1 MSKNSLLNC
10 IPSEGF
16 YIDKYTGINFYTVFS
31 NRIKKVKTDQK
42 EFMIKN
48 GLNIAKCFQTRKK
61 VVITFI
67 SKFKNLKKYIYLR
80 YDPETDNWAGG
91 SYPSL
96 QKARLAHG
104 ACVVHDA
111 LGGTIY
117 AAGGSPQVI
126 RGWSSIS
133 IH

>member
-1 MSKNSLLNC
+1 MGLEISK
-10 IPSEGF
+10 I
-16 YIDKYTGINFYTVFS
+16 
-31 NRIKKVKTDQK
+31 
-42 EFMIKN
+42 
-48 GLNIAKCFQTRKK
+48 FQSRKK
-61 VVITFI
+61 IVITFI
-67 SKFKNLKKYIYLR
+67 LKFMKFKKKYLR

-126 RGWSSIS
+126 RWSAFIS

>member
-1 MSKNSLLNC
+1 MVLK
-10 IPSEGF
+10 F
-16 YIDKYTGINFYTVFS
+16 
-31 NRIKKVKTDQK
+31 
-42 EFMIKN
+42 
-48 GLNIAKCFQTRKK
+48 AKSFQN
-61 VVITFI
+61 VVSTFI
-67 SKFKNLKKYIYLR
+67 SKFINFLKKKYLR

-117 AAGGSPQVI
+117 AAGGAPQVI

>member
-1 MSKNSLLNC
+1 M
-10 IPSEGF
+10 
-16 YIDKYTGINFYTVFS
+16 
-31 NRIKKVKTDQK
+31 
-42 EFMIKN
+42 
-48 GLNIAKCFQTRKK
+48 
-61 VVITFI
+61 
-67 SKFKNLKKYIYLR
+67 R

-126 RGWSSIS
+126 RWSAFIS